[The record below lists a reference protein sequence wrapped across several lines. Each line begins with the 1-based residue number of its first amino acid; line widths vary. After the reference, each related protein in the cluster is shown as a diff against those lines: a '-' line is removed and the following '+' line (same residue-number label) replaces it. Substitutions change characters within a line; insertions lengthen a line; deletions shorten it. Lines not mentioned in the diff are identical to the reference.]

1 MKNNNEIRFFFT
13 DIYGITT
20 DLFWDCDCDTDYI
33 HTKNDSVCLICKAE
47 QECAPDSLKDEVIDY
62 LCELLG
68 FPTRFSP

>member
-1 MKNNNEIRFFFT
+1 MKNNNEI
-13 DIYGITT
+13 TT
-20 DLFWDCDCDTDYI
+20 ELFWDCDCDTDYI